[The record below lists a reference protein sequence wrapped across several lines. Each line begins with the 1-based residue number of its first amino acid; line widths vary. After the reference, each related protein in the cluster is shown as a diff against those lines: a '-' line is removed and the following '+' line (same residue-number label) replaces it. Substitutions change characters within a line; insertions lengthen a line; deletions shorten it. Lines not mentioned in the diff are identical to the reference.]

1 MAKINTIDK
10 INSKME
16 ITEAEI
22 SDFRQIP
29 KGKKIEKYEESK
41 IYGGLRQKR

>member
-1 MAKINTIDK
+1 MAKINTLDK

-29 KGKKIEKYEESK
+29 KRKEDRKI
-41 IYGGLRQKR
+41 